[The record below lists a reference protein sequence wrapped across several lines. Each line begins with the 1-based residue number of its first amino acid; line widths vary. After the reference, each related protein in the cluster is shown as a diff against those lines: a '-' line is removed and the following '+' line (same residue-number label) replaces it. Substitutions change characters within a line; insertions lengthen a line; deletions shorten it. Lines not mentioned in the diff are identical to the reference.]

1 MIGLSLHSSCYV
13 FPDGSMSRGN
23 GLSACPQFEFSFGG
37 KASNDVRGFRSIKV
51 FIFSLV
57 IVRIEVNPPRLF
69 FFPGAETVEKTT
81 IAHHFQC
88 RTGDSFCGC
97 LVADD
102 MV

>member
-69 FFPGAETVEKTT
+69 FF
-81 IAHHFQC
+81 F
-88 RTGDSFCGC
+88 
-97 LVADD
+97 LVLKL
-102 MV
+102 